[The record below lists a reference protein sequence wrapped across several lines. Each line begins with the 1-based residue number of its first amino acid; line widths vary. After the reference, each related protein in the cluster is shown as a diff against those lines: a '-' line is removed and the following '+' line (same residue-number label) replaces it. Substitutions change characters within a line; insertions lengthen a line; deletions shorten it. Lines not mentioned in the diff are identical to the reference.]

1 MRLFICYFVL
11 GLSSLQSN
19 AFINSPSNTIDDSIK
34 AVSYLAHI
42 TVKELTVKKE
52 ITAGIKADDVQLYLE
67 ADKKDREV
75 VFEFPKTATVV
86 ATGLDTKAE
95 KGEYTWHHQ
104 WNTNEPYQLFIA
116 TATDSALNFIIYSGY
131 IYLPAQNKWKLI
143 ASCKISGRWGTIK
156 NTSTFKTN
164 SVKDVL
170 KAEFSQTWL
179 QRNNGSWKNME
190 AASLPLPVTNPMSNI
205 DSTAQATADDTYIE
219 QLIKENKTDAVLKQ
233 ESVYYTL
240 IKEGTGPQVK
250 VTDTVTVFYKGY
262 LLTDGSVF
270 DQTKVKPATFP
281 LNRLIKGWQIGVPL
295 CKVGGKIKI
304 IIPSGIG
311 YSIRTRAAKIPP
323 NSILVFEIE
332 VQGVK

>member
-1 MRLFICYFVL
+1 MRLLISIVL
-11 GLSSLQSN
+11 TIVSLQTN
-19 AFINSPSNTIDDSIK
+19 AFVNSFSNSIDDSIK

-42 TVKELTVKKE
+42 TVQELTVKKE
-52 ITAGIKADDVQLYLE
+52 ITTGIKADDVQLYLE

-75 VFEFPKTATVV
+75 VFEFPATATVV
-86 ATGLDTKAE
+86 ATGVDVTSE
-95 KGEYTWHHQ
+95 KGELTWQFQ
-104 WNTNEPYQLFIA
+104 WNMNEPYKLLIA
-116 TATDSALNFIIYSGY
+116 TATDSVLNFMIYSGY
-131 IYLPAQNKWKLI
+131 IYFPNQNKWKLI
-143 ASCKISGRWGTIK
+143 ASCKIQGRWGSIK

-164 SVKDVL
+164 SVKDVF
-170 KAEFSQTWL
+170 KVDFSQTWL

-190 AASLPLPVTNPMSNI
+190 ATSLPSPVINPMSSV
-205 DSTAQATADDTYIE
+205 DSLIQSE
-219 QLIKENKTDAVLKQ
+219 NENQLIQKQIAENKTDAVNAF
-233 ESVYYTL
+233 EGVYYTIL
-240 IKEGTGPQVK
+240 KEGTGPQVK

-270 DQTKVKPATFP
+270 DQTKEKPATFP

-323 NSILVFEIE
+323 NSILVFEVE
-332 VQGVK
+332 VVSVK